1 MTPNQFAQILT
12 NSGYENLQ
20 TMVLYSGDGYYAEK
34 FSHADKDRSEPHWK
48 VVYAVGLDEKMQMAQ
63 HRYDAVGTSSWF
75 RLQQSRED
83 AQQILNDNRRVFN
96 G

>member
-1 MTPNQFAQILT
+1 
-12 NSGYENLQ
+12 
-20 TMVLYSGDGYYAEK
+20 
-34 FSHADKDRSEPHWK
+34 
-48 VVYAVGLDEKMQMAQ
+48 VGLDEKMQMAQ
-63 HRYDAVGTSSWF
+63 HRYDAIGTSSWF

>member
-48 VVYAVGLDEKMQMAQ
+48 VVY
-63 HRYDAVGTSSWF
+63 DALPIYGTTP
-75 RLQQSRED
+75 L
-83 AQQILNDNRRVFN
+83 
-96 G
+96 

>member
-1 MTPNQFAQILT
+1 MTPNQFAEILS

-20 TMVLYSGDGYYAEK
+20 TMVLHDGKGYYAEK
-34 FSHADKDRSEPHWK
+34 FSHADKDRDEAHWK
-48 VVYAVGLDEKMQMAQ
+48 IIYAVGLDEKMQMAQ
-63 HRYDAVGTSSWF
+63 HRYDEIGTSSWF